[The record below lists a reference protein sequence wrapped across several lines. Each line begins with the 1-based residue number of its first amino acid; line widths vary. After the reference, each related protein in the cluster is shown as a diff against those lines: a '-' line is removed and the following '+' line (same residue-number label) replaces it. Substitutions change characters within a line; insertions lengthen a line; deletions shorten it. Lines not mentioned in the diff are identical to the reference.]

1 MAPSFHNAILRVD
14 LTSGTTGIERPGEVT
29 LRRYLGGWNVILD
42 VLLKEIPA
50 GTDPLGPRNKLIF
63 APGVIT
69 GLPISGA
76 SRNAIGARS
85 PLTGALG
92 AAEVG
97 AFWGAELKRAG
108 YDALIIE
115 GAAEQ
120 PVTLWINDG
129 EVEIRD
135 AAHLWGRSTKET
147 LTSLRH
153 ELGDER
159 VRCAMIG
166 PGGENLVRFA
176 CIMNGLHDAAGR
188 TGLGAVMGS
197 KKLKAVAVRGTSRLD
212 GADPDTIRAMARR
225 AAREVREGE
234 RAQGLHQY
242 GTGAGLAGSVEV
254 GNLPVRNFRDGE
266 FPGAARIS
274 AEHFLEEIGVGMEA
288 CWACAVRCKKVVDGE
303 SPYPLDPDYG
313 GPEYESVAALGSCC
327 GVDDVVAVSKATELC
342 NANSLDTISTG
353 MLIAF
358 AMECFENGLL
368 TLEDTDGLDLRFGN
382 ADAVVQMVE
391 KIARRDGLGDLLADG
406 HAAAVNAIGPE
417 AAPFAVETKNQP
429 YPMHEP
435 RYKRGLAIAYAVS
448 PTGADHVHAFH
459 DIGVSEPDDAGFVQ
473 NERLKSMGVLEPMAQ
488 ASLGPDKALAS
499 LRQTT
504 FDMAQN
510 CLTMCIFPGWEV
522 NDLARMVEAATGWS
536 FTAYELMQVGERAA
550 TLARIFN
557 LREGFTAADDDLA
570 ERSYQPTR
578 DGALAQD
585 GGLEREEVQEAL
597 RTYYAMSGWDR
608 ETGIPTRDTL
618 HALDIAWAAE
628 YLPEDAP

>member
-1 MAPSFHNAILRVD
+1 MAPSFHNAILRVN
-14 LTSGTTGIERPGEVT
+14 LTSRTTEIERPGEVT
-29 LRRYLGGWNVILD
+29 LRRYLGGWNIILD
-42 VLLKEIPA
+42 VLLNEVPA
-50 GTDPLGPRNKLIF
+50 GTDPLSPENRLIF

-76 SRNAIGARS
+76 SRNAVGAKS
-85 PLTGALG
+85 PLTGGLG

-97 AFWGAELKRAG
+97 GFWGAELKQAG
-108 YDALIIE
+108 FDALIIK
-115 GAAEQ
+115 GASAQ
-120 PVTLWINDG
+120 PVTLWINNG

-147 LTSLRH
+147 LTTLRR

-166 PGGENLVRFA
+166 PAGENLVRFA

-197 KKLKAVAVRGTSRLD
+197 KNLKAVAVRGTSRLD
-212 GADPDTIRAMARR
+212 GADPKMIRDMARR
-225 AAREVREGE
+225 AAREVREGV
-234 RAQGLHQY
+234 RAEGLHQF

-288 CWACAVRCKKVVDGE
+288 CWACAVRCKKVVHAE
-303 SPYPLDPDYG
+303 SQYTLDPDYG

-327 GVDDVVAVSKATELC
+327 GVDDIVAVSKATELC
-342 NANSLDTISTG
+342 NAYSLDTISTG

-368 TLEDTDGLDLRFGN
+368 TLEDTDGIELRFGN
-382 ADAVVQMVE
+382 AEAVVQMVE
-391 KIARRDGLGDLLADG
+391 KIARRDGLGSVLADG
-406 HAAAVNAIGPE
+406 HAAAVNVIGPQ
-417 AAPFAVETKNQP
+417 AAPFAVNTKNQP

-435 RYKRGLAIAYAVS
+435 RYKRGLAIGYAIS
-448 PTGADHVHAFH
+448 PTGADHMHAFH
-459 DIGVSEPDDAGFVQ
+459 DVGVSEPDEAGFVQ
-473 NERLKSMGVLEPMAQ
+473 NEKLRSVGILEPTPQ
-488 ASLGPDKALAS
+488 PSLGPDKVLAS

-504 FDMAQN
+504 LDIAQN
-510 CLTMCIFPGWEV
+510 CMTMCMFVGWHV

-557 LREGFTAADDDLA
+557 LREGLTAADDDLA
-570 ERSYQPTR
+570 ERSYHPTR
-578 DGALAQD
+578 NGALAGD
-585 GGLEREEVQEAL
+585 GGLERVNVREAL
-597 RTYYAMSGWDR
+597 HTYYAMSGWDR
-608 ETGIPTRDTL
+608 ETGIPTCDTL
-618 HALDIAWAAE
+618 HALGIAWAAK
-628 YLPEDAP
+628 YLPEHTA